1 MSKITTANQYVAE
14 AGQFVSQL
22 IALSGVIAPPV
33 AIVITAVKAFVHYL
47 RHRDDPDG
55 PEPTTEELDAFAARV
70 LELDDV
76 YIARLKA
83 QAGESEAQG

>member
-22 IALSGVIAPPV
+22 IALSGAIAPPV
-33 AIVITAVKAFVHYL
+33 AIVITAIKAFYHYL
-47 RHRDDPDG
+47 RHRNDPDG
-55 PEPTTEELDAFAARV
+55 PVPTTEELDAFSARV
-70 LELDDV
+70 LALDDV

-83 QAGESEAQG
+83 QSGQA

>member
-1 MSKITTANQYVAE
+1 MSKITTANQYVTE
-14 AGQFVSQL
+14 TGKFVSDL
-22 IALSGVIAPPV
+22 IALSGVVAPPV
-33 AIVITAVKAFVHYL
+33 GIVIASIKALVMFL

-70 LELDDV
+70 LALDDV

-83 QAGESEAQG
+83 QAGQAN